1 MFNSQMLSVVTQ
13 EYNNIKE
20 RIYQCVEETFR
31 DSENYVRE
39 YMRAQ

>member
-13 EYNNIKE
+13 EYNHIKE

-31 DSENYVRE
+31 ESEGYVR
-39 YMRAQ
+39 